1 MKVFYLINS
10 LKNGGPVNMLYTLV
24 KYMQSYNIEMTVI
37 ALKQSPVNNSRDF
50 SHLNCTVNILNRGG
64 LKENIQECQKIV
76 DCEKPDIIHSH
87 GGVADL
93 VNSRL
98 KGDFVSYSTVHCDP
112 DEDFTM
118 KLGKFKGWLKAT
130 AFITSIKKIDNPIA
144 CSETVAN
151 KIYAKRG
158 INLNYIRNGIDLK
171 RANVGNCNITRKDLD
186 ISEDAIVL
194 IFCGYLSKRKNAR
207 YICEAI
213 KKTSRKDIYL
223 LVLGDGEEFIPI
235 SEEYKDCDRIR
246 MIGRVLN
253 PYAYYIIS
261 DVFISASLSEG
272 LPLAVMEGMGCGLKA
287 MLSNI
292 DSHREM
298 KKCCDEGV
306 ELFSLKQIDELIQDI
321 ETLES
326 TTVHEK
332 GKKARETVLNYLNAK
347 RMAQEYYEM
356 YLK

>member
-1 MKVFYLINS
+1 
-10 LKNGGPVNMLYTLV
+10 MLYTLV
-24 KYMQSYNIEMTVI
+24 KYMQTYNIEMIVI
-37 ALKQSPVNNSRDF
+37 ALKEAPVNNSRDF
-50 SHLNCTVNILNRGG
+50 SHLNCKVKILNRGG
-64 LKENIQECQKIV
+64 LKENIHECQKLV

-87 GGVADL
+87 GGIADL
-93 VNSRL
+93 VNSKL
-98 KGDFVSYSTVHCDP
+98 KGKFVSYSTVHCDP

-130 AFITSIKKIDNPIA
+130 AFIASTKKIDNPIA

-151 KIYAKRG
+151 KIHTKRG
-158 INLNYIRNGIDLK
+158 LNLSYIRNGIDLE
-171 RANVGNCNITRKDLD
+171 RANVGNCDITRRDLD

-194 IFCGYLSKRKNAR
+194 IFCGYLSKRKNVR

-223 LVLGDGEEFIPI
+223 LVLGDGEEFVPI
-235 SEEYKDCDRIR
+235 SEENKDCDRIK

-253 PYAYYIIS
+253 PYAYYRIS

-272 LPLAVMEGMGCGLKA
+272 LPLAVMEGMGCGLTA

-292 DSHREM
+292 ESHQEM

-306 ELFSLKQIDELIQDI
+306 ELFSLKQLDELVRDI
-321 ETLES
+321 ETLGK
-326 TTVHEK
+326 TTVYEK
-332 GKKARETVLNYLNAK
+332 GQKARETVFTYLNAK
-347 RMAQEYYEM
+347 RMAQEYYEI
-356 YLK
+356 YSK